1 MMESQIPSNKAV
13 TENELLTKG
22 GACKSATVT
31 LRRSPLTQRNA
42 ALAEIAQ
49 RLSSNTPLI
58 LESNHRDVVAAREAN
73 LSTAMID
80 RLTLT
85 EQRIRG
91 MATALEDLIA
101 LPDPLGVV
109 LDSWTRP
116 NGIQIEKVR
125 VPLGVIGII
134 YEARPNVT
142 VDAAAIG
149 IKSGN
154 GVVLRGSRS
163 TLATNLVLVS
173 LMQDSLESVE
183 LPRSSTELIT
193 DPSPSAAGDMMEL
206 HGIIDVLVPRGGA
219 RLIQEVRRNARIPVL
234 ETGEGNCHLYIH
246 QSASP
251 SMAISIA
258 LNAKTSRPS
267 VCNAIET
274 ILIDEAWAEDHLGDL
289 LIALHGASVEC
300 RCCKQTREIASR
312 LLQGAAHPWLI
323 SASEEDYATEFLD
336 LQVAVKIVSGLA
348 EAVEHIAR
356 YTTHHSE
363 AIVAEDSAAAETFF
377 SAVDA
382 AAVYHNAS
390 TRFTD
395 GGEFGFGAELGIS
408 TQKLHARGP
417 LGLPELCSYT
427 YRIRGAGQIR

>member
-1 MMESQIPSNKAV
+1 MVESQIPTNQGA
-13 TENELLTKG
+13 TGNELRTK
-22 GACKSATVT
+22 ASTCKSATAS
-31 LRRSPLTQRNA
+31 LRRSPRAQRDA
-42 ALAEIAQ
+42 ALAEISRGLRAHV
-49 RLSSNTPLI
+49 PLI
-58 LESNHRDVVAAREAN
+58 LESNLRDVVAAREAN

-85 EQRIRG
+85 EGRIG
-91 MATALEDLIA
+91 GIAAALEELIE

-116 NGIQIEKVR
+116 NGLLIEKVR

-163 TLATNLVLVS
+163 TLATNIVLVS
-173 LMQDSLESVE
+173 LMQDALEAVN
-183 LPRSSTELIT
+183 LPRSSIELIA
-193 DPSPSAAGDMMEL
+193 DPSPSAAREMMEL
-206 HGIIDVLVPRGGA
+206 HGVIDVLVPRGGA

-246 QSASP
+246 QSANP
-251 SMAISIA
+251 TMAVSIA

-274 ILIDEAWAEDHLGDL
+274 VVIDEAWAERHLGEL
-289 LIALHGASVEC
+289 LAALHEASVEC
-300 RCCKQTREIASR
+300 RGCERTQEIAGR
-312 LLQGAAHPWLI
+312 LRGGGDHPWVI
-323 SASEEDYATEFLD
+323 PASEEDYATEFLD
-336 LQVAVKIVSGLA
+336 LRVAVRIVSGLA
-348 EAVEHIAR
+348 EAIEHIAR

-363 AIVAEDSAAAETFF
+363 AIVSEDSAAAEVFL
-377 SAVDA
+377 SAIDA